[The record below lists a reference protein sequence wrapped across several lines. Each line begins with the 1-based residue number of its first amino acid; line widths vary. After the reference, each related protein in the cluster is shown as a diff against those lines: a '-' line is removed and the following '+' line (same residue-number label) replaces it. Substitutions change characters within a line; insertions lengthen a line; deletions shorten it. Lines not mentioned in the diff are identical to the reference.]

1 MKVIWILKKRRVA
14 TLIKEFGLER
24 KIKIHKTH
32 SLQRKHDSDSPPPST
47 HLLLYCGSAD
57 AGVKIFNLMQHSRE
71 WMKSMKWQILVPFQD
86 TYAF

>member
-47 HLLLYCGSAD
+47 LLLLYCGSAD
-57 AGVKIFNLMQHSRE
+57 AGVDEKYEMADFG
-71 WMKSMKWQILVPFQD
+71 
-86 TYAF
+86 AFLIYRCFLEFC